1 MRISISITTMQAPRK
16 FGLMK
21 QALLACF
28 IRPNIELAILIA
40 TPDETDNR
48 ADRHTCYHLGILRYR
63 GYNESHLCGFYKSH
77 CPDGA
82 RDRDGSGCKSHHPI
96 RRTTLIVSVSKCR
109 HASRSVESALFT
121 PPWILDGNFPVF
133 LINEKLLKTASSVI
147 GNLPSW
153 KRRSKNGQTG

>member
-1 MRISISITTMQAPRK
+1 MRILTSRTTLQAPRK

-40 TPDETDNR
+40 THDETRDR
-48 ADRHTCYHLGILRYR
+48 TSRHTCYRLSIQRYR

-82 RDRDGSGCKSHHPI
+82 TDRDGSGCKSHHPI

-109 HASRSVESALFT
+109 HASRSVESALLT
-121 PPWILDGNFPVF
+121 PPWILDGDF
-133 LINEKLLKTASSVI
+133 
-147 GNLPSW
+147 
-153 KRRSKNGQTG
+153 